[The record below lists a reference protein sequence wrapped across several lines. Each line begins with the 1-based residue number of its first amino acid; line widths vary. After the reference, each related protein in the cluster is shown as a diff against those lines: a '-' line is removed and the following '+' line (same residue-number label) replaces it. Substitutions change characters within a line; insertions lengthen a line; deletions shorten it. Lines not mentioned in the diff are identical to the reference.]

1 MSNISI
7 KQGYIGILLFVI
19 LNFISMAVYPGGTII
34 ESDTKG
40 YSFFYNF
47 LSNLGEWTAKNG
59 EDNTVSAYLFNSSM
73 LILALSYFLFYV
85 TFLRIQLKFNR
96 NKILNFLSFS
106 TILISLISF
115 VLVAVF
121 SADNSTFDIHVFFVK
136 VAFRFLLIHCF
147 IQLFIVYKSKLSK
160 IMLVSSSLFCIIL
173 LLFIIV
179 MEYGPNP
186 FLDNQS
192 LFIQVFSQK
201 MIVISILIYFF
212 VQLTESISLTKKFN
226 L

>member
-19 LNFISMAVYPGGTII
+19 LNFISMLVYPGGTII
-34 ESDTKG
+34 EPDRKG

-96 NKILNFLSFS
+96 NKI
-106 TILISLISF
+106 ILISF

-147 IQLFIVYKSKLSK
+147 IQLFIVFKSKLSK
-160 IMLVSSSLFCIIL
+160 IMLVRSSLFCIIL

-212 VQLTESISLTKKFN
+212 VQLTESISLSKKFN

>member
-1 MSNISI
+1 
-7 KQGYIGILLFVI
+7 
-19 LNFISMAVYPGGTII
+19 
-34 ESDTKG
+34 
-40 YSFFYNF
+40 
-47 LSNLGEWTAKNG
+47 
-59 EDNTVSAYLFNSSM
+59 M

-136 VAFRFLLIHCF
+136 AAFRFLLIHCF
-147 IQLFIVYKSKLSK
+147 IQLFIVYESKLSK

-212 VQLTESISLTKKFN
+212 VQLTESISLSKKFN

>member
-19 LNFISMAVYPGGTII
+19 LNFISMLVYPGGTII
-34 ESDTKG
+34 EPDTKG

-136 VAFRFLLIHCF
+136 VAFRLLLIHCF

-160 IMLVSSSLFCIIL
+160 IMLVSASLFCIIL
-173 LLFIIV
+173 LFFIIV

-186 FLDNQS
+186 FFDNQS

-212 VQLTESISLTKKFN
+212 VQLTESISLSKKFN

>member
-1 MSNISI
+1 MNNISI
-7 KQGYIGILLFVI
+7 KQGYIGILLFLI
-19 LNFISMAVYPGGTII
+19 LNFISMVVYPGGTII
-34 ESDTKG
+34 EPDTNG

-136 VAFRFLLIHCF
+136 VAFRLLLIHCF

-160 IMLVSSSLFCIIL
+160 IMLVSASLFCIIL
-173 LLFIIV
+173 LFFIIV

-186 FLDNQS
+186 FFDNQS

-201 MIVISILIYFF
+201 MIVISILIYFY
-212 VQLTESISLTKKFN
+212 VQLTESISLSKKFN

>member
-1 MSNISI
+1 MSNILI
-7 KQGYIGILLFVI
+7 KQGYIGIFLFVI
-19 LNFISMAVYPGGTII
+19 LNFISMLTYPGGTII
-34 ESDTKG
+34 EPDTKG

-47 LSNLGEWTAKNG
+47 LSNLGESTAKNG
-59 EDNTVSAYLFNSSM
+59 EDNIVSAYLFNSSM
-73 LILALSYFLFYV
+73 LTLALSYFLFYV
-85 TFLRIQLKFNR
+85 SYLRIQLKFNR
-96 NKILNFLSFS
+96 NKILNFFSFS
-106 TILISLISF
+106 TIIISLVSF
-115 VLVAVF
+115 VLVGVF

-136 VAFRFLLIHCF
+136 VAFRLLLIHCF

-212 VQLTESISLTKKFN
+212 VQLTESISLSKKFN